1 MKRQPYSEVS
11 AILDTAGPSSGPGRN
26 LSSNMAEEAAPVKSS
41 PQKSLRRRRKELRHR
56 AQSLVEGATDPW
68 EEVEEYETVI
78 PEGSEDEFVDEETA
92 EIAEEVIEF
101 TYTIRELGAEMIL
114 GKEYFP

>member
-1 MKRQPYSEVS
+1 
-11 AILDTAGPSSGPGRN
+11 
-26 LSSNMAEEAAPVKSS
+26 MAEASEGKVVS
-41 PQKSLRRRRKELRHR
+41 QRSLRRRRRELRHR

-78 PEGSEDEFVDEETA
+78 PEGEEDEFIDEETA
-92 EIAEEVIEF
+92 EVAEEVIEF

-114 GKEYFP
+114 GGIVCLDFYIDRMRLNCFKIYLRIAGF